1 MATTIDC
8 PTCGRKLRLPE
19 VVDAA
24 TVQCPTCSTTFSPAS
39 AAPAIAPVVDDAGR
53 VQTGHERPLPLPPEP
68 LPATLPARS
77 LRACP
82 YCREDIPR
90 DATLCRFCGE
100 QVGREDETLPPWE
113 REGALR
119 RDVESHRG
127 GLILALGI
135 GGMIASGIHVF
146 SIIGVPVSVTAWI
159 MATGDL
165 RRMKANELDPRGTGL
180 TQTGRICG
188 IIGACMGLL
197 WWVLGVLFLFTLMR
211 F

>member
-19 VVDAA
+19 SVDAA

-39 AAPAIAPVVDDAGR
+39 AAPVADDAGR
-53 VQTGHERPLPLPPEP
+53 VKTGHDRPLPLPPEP
-68 LPATLPARS
+68 LPSTLPRS

-90 DATLCRFCGE
+90 DAALCRYCGE
-100 QVGREDETLPPWE
+100 QVGREDDALPPWE

-135 GGMIASGIHVF
+135 GGMIAS
-146 SIIGVPVSVTAWI
+146 S
-159 MATGDL
+159 
-165 RRMKANELDPRGTGL
+165 
-180 TQTGRICG
+180 
-188 IIGACMGLL
+188 
-197 WWVLGVLFLFTLMR
+197 
-211 F
+211 